1 MSRWLLSN
9 SKLLLFQKHDD
20 HGSRTSTK
28 HIGVSKLLR
37 NLARKWLLDRIRPC
51 MADFFAPLQAGTAL
65 SGVCE
70 VAVLPTRLY
79 LEAEDRSLLYL
90 DFTNAF
96 NTVNRKVVMESGRGF
111 FQDALPF
118 VQATYA
124 IPTQAFTAVPGWTT
138 PSHIFL

>member
-79 LEAEDRSLLYL
+79 WKRKIVVCSTSILPTHSTRSTGKL
-90 DFTNAF
+90 
-96 NTVNRKVVMESGRGF
+96 
-111 FQDALPF
+111 
-118 VQATYA
+118 
-124 IPTQAFTAVPGWTT
+124 
-138 PSHIFL
+138 